1 MTAREQ
7 IREGNEPEVLN
18 LIEDIYINHDSQI
31 YSDIIKN
38 EFVNAFLVIEYAVF
52 NAGVTITD
60 WSFTEDIDDSLLE
73 PFEIFS
79 VEELCR

>member
-18 LIEDIYINHDSQI
+18 LIEYIYINHDSRI

-38 EFVNAFLVIEYAVF
+38 EFVNAYLVVEYAVF
-52 NAGVTITD
+52 NAGITITD
-60 WSFTEDIDDSLLE
+60 WYFTEDIDDSLLE
-73 PFEIFS
+73 PFEIFN